1 MRRPFTEALGSH
13 ILSAVFAAFLA
24 LLVAYLIVYA
34 PR

>member
-1 MRRPFTEALGSH
+1 MKRPLIEVLGSH
-13 ILSAVFAAFLA
+13 LLSAVFAAFLA